1 MTQYGYQY
9 PSFSSQNRPY
19 QYTPRTPKEIEE
31 LRLAEIEQKKQ
42 EFARQQAREPKA
54 ILQGYLDKAKN
65 FTDQASFGALANSMF
80 GPLSQ
85 KIDDQFGPT
94 IDQTQEELK
103 TTFDPYRN
111 QIKNQLNNF
120 MSPNQAVAD
129 PVLMTTANTQDS
141 RLQEVAPPPIPAL
154 FSNVSMPV
162 DQFESTSTDRKRDR
176 TTFGEFL
183 ANRPGVSDRLIRM
196 GSAMQA
202 ASPRGLN
209 AALAAMGQ
217 EYANVNADQ
226 RAQELALAEAQ
237 AKANAGKDDN
247 EDLLNDFQSQI
258 FKYDKALEDFAKI
271 SGGVTGPFD
280 GTIGSMIDSSGLGNA
295 EREAFRIRLRKII
308 VDETLLN
315 TANTKGA
322 ISDREMALFQSSV
335 PSLKASE
342 EVWIKWLTARRDN
355 LIELQQRI
363 RSGRTVSRD
372 ADIGFANTYTIAD
385 ENNTASNDNI
395 TDDDEAL
402 FDF

>member
-1 MTQYGYQY
+1 MQRNLPPLEPTPSPALLDQNGVPPLLDRNNIQSAPGILDDTQRYV
-9 PSFSSQNRPY
+9 PAPILEA
-19 QYTPRTPKEIEE
+19 TPMP
-31 LRLAEIEQKKQ
+31 
-42 EFARQQAREPKA
+42 PM
-54 ILQGYLDKAKN
+54 
-65 FTDQASFGALANSMF
+65 TDQ
-80 GPLSQ
+80 
-85 KIDDQFGPT
+85 
-94 IDQTQEELK
+94 ER
-103 TTFDPYRN
+103 TTFRQTPAGMNIYG
-111 QIKNQLNNF
+111 
-120 MSPNQAVAD
+120 
-129 PVLMTTANTQDS
+129 NT
-141 RLQEVAPPPIPAL
+141 E
-154 FSNVSMPV
+154 N
-162 DQFESTSTDRKRDR
+162 DRKRDR

-237 AKANAGKDDN
+237 AKANSGKDDN
-247 EDLLNDFQSQI
+247 EDLLNDFQSQV
-258 FKYDKALEDFAKI
+258 FKYDKALEDFVKI